1 MPAGVDGYDAER
13 CFDDY
18 RVGQLQGPM
27 ITVIGCMY
35 ATAERSDAADRMF
48 LAMIHRAC
56 AAIQDLDSISAI

>member
-1 MPAGVDGYDAER
+1 
-13 CFDDY
+13 
-18 RVGQLQGPM
+18 M

-56 AAIQDLDSISAI
+56 AAIQDLDSIGAM